1 MNMVKKLVCGVAVAA
16 VALGT
21 ASAWATDYTWN
32 TGADGDWEEPSNWS
46 PSTGYPSA
54 ADDTATIPNP
64 VNSEGAGSAFTV
76 TVNSPFSIAALSVA
90 GTAGHEGKATLLFKT
105 GFSTN
110 AVSGDITLGNH
121 ATITHFGPNTTR
133 AHAVVL
139 RAGGDITI
147 AAGASVNVEQ
157 KGYAFVTKKMVMV
170 PAWAATT
177 AATAARR
184 DQEPMP

>member
-1 MNMVKKLVCGVAVAA
+1 MLLRHGLIRAVKTVQNHFSEEGEADFS
-16 VALGT
+16 G
-21 ASAWATDYTWN
+21 
-32 TGADGDWEEPSNWS
+32 DGDVLFRL
-46 PSTGYPSA
+46 
-54 ADDTATIPNP
+54 P
-64 VNSEGAGSAFTV
+64 VNVIDLIS
-76 TVNSPFSIAALSVA
+76 
-90 GTAGHEGKATLLFKT
+90 H
-105 GFSTN
+105 